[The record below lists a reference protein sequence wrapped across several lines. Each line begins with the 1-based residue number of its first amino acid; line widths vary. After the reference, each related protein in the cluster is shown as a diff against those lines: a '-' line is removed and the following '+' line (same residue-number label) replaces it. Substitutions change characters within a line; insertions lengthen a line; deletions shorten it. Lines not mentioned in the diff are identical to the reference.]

1 MVYKNRD
8 DVEKIFDNVTLG
20 MLVIM
25 AILSIILIIVT

>member
-8 DVEKIFDNVTLG
+8 DVEKTFDNVTLG